1 MYYPLSEITENLY
14 TAGSEFVDLVTGK
27 PYVGYYFSTTDG
39 KYFSGKTNNNSAREI
54 IKAQQSVNTYLVQ
67 PSEHYL
73 PNPNDADYEKGFI
86 IRYIIKRVNSGEDT
100 IKEVSK
106 EEYDRLKNNPLYN
119 RVELEWKITGR
130 IFDDLSNMLYP
141 IYGVSSTNRM
151 KINQLEPKIPG
162 ISKVFKNYTE
172 FAR

>member
-14 TAGSEFVDLVTGK
+14 TAGSEFVYLATRQ
-27 PYVGYYFSTTDG
+27 PYTGYYFSTTDG
-39 KYFSGKTNNNSAREI
+39 KYFTGKTNNSSAREI
-54 IKAQQSVNTYLVQ
+54 IKATQSTNTYLVQ
-67 PSEHYL
+67 PPSYYL
-73 PNPNDADYEKGFI
+73 PNPNDEDYEKGFI
-86 IRYIIKRVNSGEDT
+86 TRYIIKRVNSGEDT

-106 EEYDRLKNNPLYN
+106 QEYERLKNNPLYN

-130 IFDDLSNMLYP
+130 VSDDLSNMLYP

-151 KINQLEPKIPG
+151 KINQLESKIPG